1 MFLSPHRSEDDCM
14 TEAQKLTTLKTL
26 LEDGS
31 GYMPSDDTLKTYISL
46 AESEILA
53 WIYHLVGGVPDD
65 VDGVPTKYETVQI
78 YSVLAG
84 WTHAGAEGQSVSIE
98 NGVHRHFEY
107 VDMLDYIHNNV
118 LPLVRVGAI
127 S

>member
-1 MFLSPHRSEDDCM
+1 M
-14 TEAQKLTTLKTL
+14 TDAEKLNSIKIL

-31 GYMPSDDTLKTYISL
+31 GYMPTDETLTEYITL
-46 AESEILA
+46 AKKEILE
-53 WIYHLVGGVPDD
+53 WMYHLVGGVPED
-65 VDGVPTKYETVQI
+65 VTEVPSKYETIQI
-78 YSVLAG
+78 YSVIAG

-98 NGVHRHFEY
+98 NGVHRHFDY

-118 LPLVRVGAI
+118 LPFARVGAI